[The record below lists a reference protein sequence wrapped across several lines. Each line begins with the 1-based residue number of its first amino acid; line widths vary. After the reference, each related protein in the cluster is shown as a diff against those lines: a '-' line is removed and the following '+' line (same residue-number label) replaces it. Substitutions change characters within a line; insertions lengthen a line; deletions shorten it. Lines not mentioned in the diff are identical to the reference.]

1 MPRSRRR
8 RPRPLDPA
16 RAGETAQHSSNPS
29 DQASAARFAFARTNA
44 FRIKFVGS
52 HHHIAALQKP
62 HSSGCFRAQSDFG
75 RSCCSPLMA
84 RSLRIF
90 QKTGLWRGVQRARA
104 RQR

>member
-1 MPRSRRR
+1 MAIIQPERSGVGGATH
-8 RPRPLDPA
+8 PL
-16 RAGETAQHSSNPS
+16 RIRSNECIS
-29 DQASAARFAFARTNA
+29 NQ
-44 FRIKFVGS
+44 IVGS

-75 RSCCSPLMA
+75 RSCCLPLMA